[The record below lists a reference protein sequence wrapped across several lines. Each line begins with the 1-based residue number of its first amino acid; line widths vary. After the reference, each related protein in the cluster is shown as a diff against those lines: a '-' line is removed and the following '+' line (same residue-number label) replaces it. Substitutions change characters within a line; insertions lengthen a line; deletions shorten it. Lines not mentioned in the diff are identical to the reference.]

1 MASWQQHAIAKQM
14 LQLEVNSFV
23 HTYSRK
29 GKKGCTEG
37 KHKYRATFFVGKVM
51 QITISDKRVIE
62 LTLEHWA
69 KATDDEGIIH
79 CTFTPGGPEDWWTEA
94 WCIDDDA
101 PVSLIPTLTNP
112 MKDQQTGDVYIQLNM
127 MEAEAAI
134 QADFDEEQR
143 SDTDATVH
151 ESEAESAG
159 QSKKRHANED
169 LLAMVEK
176 TRQRRDALN
185 ISDDDSD
192 G

>member
-1 MASWQQHAIAKQM
+1 MFA
-14 LQLEVNSFV
+14 V
-23 HTYSRK
+23 
-29 GKKGCTEG
+29 
-37 KHKYRATFFVGKVM
+37 
-51 QITISDKRVIE
+51 
-62 LTLEHWA
+62 
-69 KATDDEGIIH
+69 
-79 CTFTPGGPEDWWTEA
+79 
-94 WCIDDDA
+94 
-101 PVSLIPTLTNP
+101 
-112 MKDQQTGDVYIQLNM
+112 
-127 MEAEAAI
+127 